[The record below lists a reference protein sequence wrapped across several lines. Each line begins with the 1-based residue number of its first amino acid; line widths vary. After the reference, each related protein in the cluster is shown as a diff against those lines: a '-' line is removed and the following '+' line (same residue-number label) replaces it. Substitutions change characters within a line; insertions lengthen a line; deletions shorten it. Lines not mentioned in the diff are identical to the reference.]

1 MIRLPTPGGDD
12 GDWGN
17 ILNDFLGVSHAT
29 NGTLNS
35 NVVDTSQIKNAA
47 VTNAKLDSSTQTT
60 LAGAAQVA
68 NNLSDLANAGTA
80 RTNLGLGT
88 AAVSDSTAFEPAGL
102 SSGTLTTLDS
112 RYQALLSD
120 TGSLQQWLANT
131 PATKGSVW
139 AYQGVVYARL
149 TTGTD
154 SSFTRANWVELGAD
168 PTTIGGGELAAAILA
183 SSFSGTLTGTYADIT
198 GLAVSPVI
206 PSNGRGVYI
215 DFICGVTVGTA
226 GAAVVFQLYDVTAG
240 AAAAG
245 VGAGG
250 LTCAVAS
257 KGYPLSIR
265 WRLAP
270 SAGTRSYKIQG
281 KVTGGGSSVV
291 TVLGQDLGFEGGM
304 YVIAR

>member
-168 PTTIGGGELAAAILA
+168 PTTIGGGELAAAILTTTQIFA
-183 SSFSGTLTGTYADIT
+183 CTSTYTDVP
-198 GLAVSPVI
+198 GLAVAPVI
-206 PSNGRGVYI
+206 PSNGRGIYV
-215 DFICGVTVGTA
+215 DFDVTSNSNVN
-226 GAAVVFQLYDVTAG
+226 AVSVQYRLYDVTANQ
-240 AAAAG
+240 AVPG
-245 VGAGG
+245 V
-250 LTCAVAS
+250 LKLYCATTS
-257 KGYPLSIR
+257 GTYNGFRR
-265 WRLAP
+265 WRLTPA
-270 SAGTRSYKIQG
+270 AGNQTYKIQVNISSNG
-281 KVTGGGSSVV
+281 NVGTYGTDYGMATGLYTTS
-291 TVLGQDLGFEGGM
+291 
-304 YVIAR
+304 R